1 MATIGSWTG
10 TVADIGPLYPF
21 VGTEMLMVAAIGA
34 FWIAW
39 HVMQLRAESREFA
52 EDAARLREKDALKRT
67 LDREG

>member
-1 MATIGSWTG
+1 
-10 TVADIGPLYPF
+10 
-21 VGTEMLMVAAIGA
+21 MLMVAAIGA

-39 HVMQLRAESREFA
+39 HVMQLRAESREYE

>member
-1 MATIGSWTG
+1 MATIGSWAGAVT
-10 TVADIGPLYPF
+10 DIGPLYPF

-34 FWIAW
+34 LWIAW
-39 HVMQLRAESREFA
+39 HVIQLRAENREFE